1 MREVVQLVR
10 LVYALDFEKE
20 HLFYLQRLDQMETYI
35 DGPKKGRADLKE

>member
-20 HLFYLQRLDQMETYI
+20 HLFYLKRLDQMETYI
-35 DGPKKGRADLKE
+35 DGPKKAGLT